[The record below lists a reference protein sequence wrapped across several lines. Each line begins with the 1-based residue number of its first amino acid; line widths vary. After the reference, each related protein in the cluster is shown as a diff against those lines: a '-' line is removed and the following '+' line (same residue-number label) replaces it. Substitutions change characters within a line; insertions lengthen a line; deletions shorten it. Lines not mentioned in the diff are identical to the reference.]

1 MILLNQNLCQ
11 EAKQSVDLVN
21 GLESP
26 KKCGISG
33 QISDLEACQRKT
45 ERRIFL
51 VKANPFQFFF
61 AVQHVKQESL
71 DRFVSWRSC
80 AFLLT
85 ILSGFNQ
92 QQKKVNLLKMYQLF
106 IIKTMIKTIC
116 TSFLFMFC
124 YLEMIQ
130 KET

>member
-1 MILLNQNLCQ
+1 MILVDQNLYQ
-11 EAKQSVDLVN
+11 KAKQSVDLVN

-80 AFLLT
+80 ALFFLLFFLAL
-85 ILSGFNQ
+85 IKNQ
-92 QQKKVNLLKMYQLF
+92 KR
-106 IIKTMIKTIC
+106 
-116 TSFLFMFC
+116 
-124 YLEMIQ
+124 
-130 KET
+130 